1 MKITLE
7 LTDEQEFALKKM
19 HEALNG
25 REPIEKIA
33 SNIMS
38 HGIIAFLTEV
48 EQEILE
54 ELKKGDNIA

>member
-7 LTDEQEFALKKM
+7 LTDEQELALKKM
-19 HEALNG
+19 YEALNG

-33 SNIMS
+33 SNMMS
-38 HGIIAFLTEV
+38 HGIVAFLTEF

-54 ELKKGDNIA
+54 ESKKGNVA

>member
-19 HEALNG
+19 HKALNG

-33 SNIMS
+33 SNMMS
-38 HGIIAFLTEV
+38 CGIVAFLTEFV
-48 EQEILE
+48 EEEIE
-54 ELKKGDNIA
+54 DLKKGNVA

>member
-19 HEALNG
+19 HEALDN

-33 SNIMS
+33 SNMMS
-38 HGIIAFLTEV
+38 HGIVAFLAEIV
-48 EQEILE
+48 EEEIE
-54 ELKKGDNIA
+54 DLKKGNVA